1 MNQKSGSWESM
12 KLPNTVF
19 IYIVHTTLCLVLN
32 LICHKQA
39 MLHVAIICPEAIESS
54 LFFSSITHFKL
65 L

>member
-1 MNQKSGSWESM
+1 M

-32 LICHKQA
+32 LICHNQA
-39 MLHVAIICPEAIESS
+39 MLPVAIICPEAIESS